1 MYQDPEISK
10 IESPLNANV
19 WKVTVSEGDK
29 LEANQVVAILE
40 AMKLEIAVRAED
52 DMVRSVVEKLL
63 VRPND
68 VVKGGDAL
76 VLTRKTGTRTG
87 T

>member
-1 MYQDPEISK
+1 
-10 IESPLNANV
+10 
-19 WKVTVSEGDK
+19 
-29 LEANQVVAILE
+29 
-40 AMKLEIAVRAED
+40 MKLEIAVRAED
-52 DMVRSVVEKLL
+52 DMVGSVVEKLL